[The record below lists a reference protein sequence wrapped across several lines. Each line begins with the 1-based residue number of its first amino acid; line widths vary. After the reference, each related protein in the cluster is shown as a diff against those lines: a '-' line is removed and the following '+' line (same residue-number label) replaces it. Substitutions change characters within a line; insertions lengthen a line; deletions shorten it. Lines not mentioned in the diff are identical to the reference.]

1 MEGPVTSGSHLDNPI
16 FVIASAA
23 CGAAALSVLFLSHIN
38 DVVPAPDTNLQWRC
52 KREVNGRGVW
62 RVEWWGGKGRNLIAA
77 FAGLELLVSDVHV
90 LSTERA
96 GAVSIV
102 AHGHPSGAIQRQET

>member
-38 DVVPAPDTNLQWRC
+38 DVVPAPDTNL
-52 KREVNGRGVW
+52 
-62 RVEWWGGKGRNLIAA
+62 IAA